1 MAALEDAPY
10 ARIQVHE
17 FVGENNSSETTA
29 TASPS
34 RLQELEVLR
43 KGRHY
48 AQMACAS
55 PGWRTVSS
63 SKFQSY
69 SFTSEYSQTLYF
81 SLCLKERCTGT
92 GEGVFAY
99 LPLPPAVAPF
109 NDEEHMHPGHILP
122 WGTPMET
129 VGSAGIFVSEGLE
142 PFLTTKLD
150 TERRQSRVS
159 SKNLKARSRESS
171 SSPQPV
177 RKRPKA
183 VISPLFTLISYVR
196 YFSSS
201 VSYERSNSAHDF
213 QPHYVPFPMVTPPAP
228 PTPPPHARA
237 FVSIRPHTTASI
249 EETLSDEFV
258 RLSWIIP
265 IRGSIQPHDLTPASL
280 LEEGLPAD
288 GTSAEIGW
296 TRPSVANF
304 WSFLK
309 ETIQQGAYG
318 EVSLSFQPV
327 ATLQPP
333 SRPVLSTTSE
343 SPSNP
348 VSNSTTSTST
358 ATLSSTVA
366 SPDPFHMSLRIT
378 DHIKIYCDALWVM
391 AIRRAIEEWKFA
403 WSEVQGEER
412 DIQVLR
418 DVKLVLVDG
427 RNSPVLVS

>member
-69 SFTSEYSQTLYF
+69 SFTS
-81 SLCLKERCTGT
+81 T

-122 WGTPMET
+122 WGTPIET

-183 VISPLFTLISYVR
+183 VISPLFTLISY
-196 YFSSS
+196 
-201 VSYERSNSAHDF
+201 
-213 QPHYVPFPMVTPPAP
+213 PHYVPFPMVTPPAP